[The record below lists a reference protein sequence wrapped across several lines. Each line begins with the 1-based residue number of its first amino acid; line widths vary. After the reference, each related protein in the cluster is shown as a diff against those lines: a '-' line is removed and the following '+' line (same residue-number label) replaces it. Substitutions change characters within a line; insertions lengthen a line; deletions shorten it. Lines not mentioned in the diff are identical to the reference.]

1 MKVLIDNYVFDPIL
15 KRVTFSDYPSI
26 ELERVLLVT
35 NVSINEIIYN
45 FAEPTKG
52 GTVSGNQLTLIYDT
66 SLMSGSDKLQIFYEN
81 TSEAA
86 SQETLKAMEDILDY
100 MKVLVSNTKV
110 LATQDTLQRQ
120 RVVIDA
126 GVNVGGSTV
135 NTQSIYNEITPR
147 QESSRIEFAKGIRS
161 NLIF

>member
-1 MKVLIDNYVFDPIL
+1 MKVLIDNYVFDPAL

-66 SLMSGSDKLQIFYEN
+66 TAMSGSDKLQIFYEN
-81 TSEAA
+81 TSELA
-86 SQETLKAMEDILDY
+86 SQETLQAMEDMLDY

-120 RVVIDA
+120 RVVVENSVAIN
-126 GVNVGGSTV
+126 GTV
-135 NTQSIYNEITPR
+135 NTQSIYNEINAR
-147 QESSRIEFAKGIRS
+147 QESSRIEFAKGIRT

>member
-1 MKVLIDNYVFDPIL
+1 MKVLIDNYVFDPTL

-66 SLMSGSDKLQIFYEN
+66 TAMSGSDKLQIFYEN
-81 TSEAA
+81 TSELA
-86 SQETLKAMEDILDY
+86 SQETLQAMEDMLDY

-120 RVVIDA
+120 RVVIE
-126 GVNVGGSTV
+126 NTV
-135 NTQSIYNEITPR
+135 PVQGTLTTQSIYNEISVR
-147 QESSRIEFAKGIRS
+147 QESSRIEFAKGIRT

>member
-1 MKVLIDNYVFDPIL
+1 MKELIDNYVFDPSL

-66 SLMSGSDKLQIFYEN
+66 TAMSGSDKLQIFYEN
-81 TSEAA
+81 TSELA
-86 SQETLKAMEDILDY
+86 SQETLQAMEDMLDY
-100 MKVLVSNTKV
+100 LKV

-120 RVVIDA
+120 RVVVENS
-126 GVNVGGSTV
+126 VNINGTI
-135 NTQSIYNEITPR
+135 NTQSIYNEINAR
-147 QESSRIEFAKGIRS
+147 QESSRIEFAKGIRA